1 LLSPELFFEDF
12 TEIEALTSLW
22 ITTIISINPIITR
35 NTMLSDIND
44 IISAPEGPEK
54 WALNEI
60 ASDILMTSKLTYTPK
75 GRYPALDLAGRAHKQ
90 IPFETTGNTQQTMRL
105 RPRWHDHA
113 EYLKDR
119 RGKSLFQF
127 SNSFYRMKG

>member
-60 ASDILMTSKLTYTPK
+60 TSDILMTSKLTYIPK
-75 GRYPALDLAGRAHKQ
+75 GRYPALDLADEHISRYLTRQLGILGKPCVSDRD
-90 IPFETTGNTQQTMRL
+90 GMTM
-105 RPRWHDHA
+105 H
-113 EYLKDR
+113 
-119 RGKSLFQF
+119 
-127 SNSFYRMKG
+127 NI